1 MNYLIPTISE
11 MDEFYIKKHYY
22 VLNIVLEQKIYFS
35 SVDEYF
41 QYFEKNISQE
51 KKPFPEIWKNA
62 NIFSDLQYWSEY

>member
-1 MNYLIPTISE
+1 

-51 KKPFPEIWKNA
+51 KTPFPEIWKNA